1 MRRLDEELEALK
13 NKLRELM
20 MTMKEYAESKYT
32 VTNEVAIYDKLLSFE
47 ESRIS
52 HASTVSKVKY
62 LNVDEKYSSV
72 CLLETCHCQFTNF
85 SQIKLCV
92 WIKKSKK
99 GVRLRQSMNNISL

>member
-1 MRRLDEELEALK
+1 MDARKADMRKLLLEL
-13 NKLRELM
+13 RQ
-20 MTMKEYAESKYT
+20 YAESRYN